1 MKKLFLAAALF
12 ISLGAMAQNPKMNDA
27 KMDHKMKD
35 GVMMKNGK
43 MMTMMDGKTMMMDK
57 DMTLKD
63 GTMVMTSGMYKNK
76 KGKTMQLKEGECL
89 SMDGKKTKMK
99 KEMSA
104 MPMKN

>member
-1 MKKLFLAAALF
+1 MKKLFFAVALF
-12 ISLGAMAQNPKMNDA
+12 ISLGTMAQDAKMDDS

-35 GVMMKNGK
+35 CVMMKDGK

-89 SMDGKKTKMK
+89 TMDGKKTKMK
-99 KEMSA
+99 KEMDK